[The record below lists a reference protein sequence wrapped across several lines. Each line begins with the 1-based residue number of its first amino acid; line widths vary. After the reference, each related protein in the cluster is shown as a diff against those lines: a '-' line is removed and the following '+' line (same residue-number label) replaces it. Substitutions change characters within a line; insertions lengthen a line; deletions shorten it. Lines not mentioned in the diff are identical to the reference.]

1 MASPHIQDWE
11 TVTIKKTPKSVTGAG
26 TASHTYVSKAQSTL
40 ANDFDPAHAA
50 PKIQTSTRELG
61 QAIQM
66 ARMAK
71 KSASDPEKVMTQTE
85 LDNLCRFP
93 KNTVRDYENGS
104 APIIG
109 PQIDA
114 MNRMLGVKLPRP
126 PKPTKVAKDAK

>member
-1 MASPHIQDWE
+1 MDSQDWT
-11 TVTIKKTPKSVTGAG
+11 TVTIKKTPKPVSGSSAPKI
-26 TASHTYVSKAQSTL
+26 TYTSKAQSAL
-40 ANDFDPAHAA
+40 ANDFDPEHSV

-71 KSASDPEKVMTQTE
+71 KSPSNPEKVMTQSE
-85 LDNLCRFP
+85 LDNLCRFA
-93 KNTVRDYENGS
+93 KNTVRDYENGT

-126 PKPTKVAKDAK
+126 PKQTKISKD